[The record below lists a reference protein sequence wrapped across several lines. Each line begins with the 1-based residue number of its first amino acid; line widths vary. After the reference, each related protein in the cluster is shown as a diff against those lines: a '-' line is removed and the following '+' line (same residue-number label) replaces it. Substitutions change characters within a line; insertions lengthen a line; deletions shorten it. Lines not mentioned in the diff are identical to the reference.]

1 MTAVGTTSGSQSAA
15 RIPSGFQLGEYRVG
29 QPLWPL
35 RIAHAYR
42 AQGPQ
47 GPVTIFV
54 VHSSI
59 AANPAVREHIINGTR
74 SAAALGEQK
83 HLVRTIAAGL
93 TGEILWI
100 ATEEV
105 EGSLVRELLMKKRTA
120 ATRAGN
126 AGLGSRA
133 TGNLIA
139 GVCAALADAP
149 HGALA
154 DESVA
159 VNRAGRVR
167 VIDLALGPGTHAA
180 ILAGLVPAPS
190 SMAPELLSGGAPNAA
205 SDVYAIGAMLY
216 ECLVGE
222 PLQRGGPRPSEVVS
236 GMKPQIDEVV
246 SRACHRDPTKRFS
259 RPDVLGEV
267 VTEALNQGGAMKTT
281 AAPLL
286 MNAETLDQQVSLAAE
301 IATSPPSAS
310 GNGELDHALAA
321 ALADTTEKWLISKGR
336 LDYGPFSLADV
347 IAQIEKGEI
356 VAGNIIMDKDTGARV
371 DVGEHPLLGPMV
383 EAARQR
389 LDDQRRAAAEVAVQK
404 QEKQRGVMLYVM
416 IGLGVVVAGLAVAV
430 IIKATRGDEG
440 PKQVAALED
449 LGGAEL
455 KVKVSVPK
463 VPKREPRA
471 GGQRGPGKRTG
482 GGINNGSEDLS
493 LDMSDESDDG
503 GAGSLDMNV
512 VYGVYSRYGAQL
524 GGCLAR
530 GGGGS
535 ANIYMNIDGPSGK
548 VKFLKINGEQK
559 GELYACMSRV
569 MNKMQFPTLKGGR
582 TRVEFDIGL

>member
-1 MTAVGTTSGSQSAA
+1 MTAVGATSGSHSAA
-15 RIPSGFQLGEYRVG
+15 RLPPGLQLGEYRLG
-29 QPLWPL
+29 QALWPL

-42 AQGPQ
+42 GQGPQ
-47 GPVTIFV
+47 GPVTMFV
-54 VHSSI
+54 VHSI
-59 AANPAVREHIINGTR
+59 VAANATVRDHIINGTR
-74 SAAALGEQK
+74 IAAALREQK
-83 HLVRTIAAGL
+83 HLVHTIAAGL
-93 TGEILWI
+93 TGDVLWI

-105 EGSLVRELLMKKRTA
+105 EGSLVRELLMKKRSA
-120 ATRAGN
+120 ATRAGG

-133 TGNLIA
+133 TGNLIS
-139 GVCAALADAP
+139 GVCAALAEVP

-180 ILAGLVPAPS
+180 ILAGLIPAPS
-190 SMAPELLSGGAPNAA
+190 SMAPELLSGSAPTGA
-205 SDVYAIGAMLY
+205 SDVYAVGAMLY
-216 ECLVGE
+216 ECLTGS
-222 PLQRGGPRPSEVVS
+222 PLTRGGPRPSEVVP
-236 GMKPQIDEVV
+236 GMSSQIDDLVA
-246 SRACHRDPTKRFS
+246 RACHRDPSKRFG

-267 VTEALNQGGAMKTT
+267 VTEALNEGGAIKTS

-286 MNAETLDQQVSLAAE
+286 ADAPTLDQQVSLAAE
-301 IATSPPSAS
+301 IATAPPSSS
-310 GNGELDHALAA
+310 GNSELDRALAT

-356 VAGNIIMDKDTGARV
+356 VAGNIIMDKDSGARV

-383 EAARQR
+383 DTARQR
-389 LDDQRRAAAEVAVQK
+389 LDELRRAQAEVIVQK
-404 QEKQRGVMLYVM
+404 QEKKRGVMLYVV
-416 IGLGVVVAGLAVAV
+416 IGLAA
-430 IIKATRGDEG
+430 I
-440 PKQVAALED
+440 VAALVVVFVIRAARGDDDRKEIVAFED

-455 KVKVSVPK
+455 KVKVSEPK

-471 GGQRGPGKRTG
+471 GGQRAGAKRTG
-482 GGINNGSEDLS
+482 GGIQNGSEDLA
-493 LDMSDESDDG
+493 LDMSDEGDDS
-503 GAGSLDMNV
+503 AGSLDMNV
-512 VYGVYSRYGAQL
+512 VYGVYSRYGGQL

-548 VKFLKINGEQK
+548 VKFLKINGEQR
-559 GELYACMSRV
+559 GELYSCMSRV
-569 MNKMQFPTLKGGR
+569 MDKMKFPTIKSGR